1 MMHKKIFTLLLL
13 ILIPGLANAQ
23 EIKVYALRDAINEA
37 MKNNS
42 ELANARYDYMKSKY
56 KVTEVYNES
65 LIPTMSFSSTYT
77 RAFKKPVFDI
87 FGQKFE
93 IGTDNSISTAFQLTQ
108 AIPVLGTPIFQGIN
122 IARYYERLSEE
133 NIAAIETKIV
143 TDVKKSFLNVL
154 LLKEVVEVNRHAL
167 KNTIENLSVVEV
179 RYRNGTI
186 TEFDYLRAKVKVET
200 IKPNLAQAENNLILS
215 KKALKNA
222 IGIKTDD
229 EIEVVGSLMFD
240 STEMLKTQDEIINE
254 IANNNVNIRLLN
266 IYKNINSELID
277 IDDANYLPKLYLFG
291 QYQLAANEN
300 DERGIL
306 KYRYFNVVNAGIGL
320 NWTFNLFTNPYKK
333 QQSILDLKKTDEQIY
348 DLKEK
353 LKIQA
358 SSILLRME
366 EAKNRI
372 IAQNETVKLAERG
385 NELAVSSFK
394 SGVLNQIDVLDAEL
408 MLTQSRLALL
418 QAIFDY
424 QTAKSELEGLLEIK

>member
-1 MMHKKIFTLLLL
+1 MCNKIFTVLLL
-13 ILIPGLANAQ
+13 ILVTGLANAQ

-37 MKNNS
+37 FKNNS
-42 ELANARYDYMKSKY
+42 ELVNAKYDLMKSQY
-56 KVTEVYNES
+56 KVTESYNEG
-65 LIPTMSFSSTYT
+65 LIPTVSLSSTYT
-77 RAFKKPVFDI
+77 RAFKKQVFDI

-93 IGTDNSISTAFQLTQ
+93 IGADNSISTALQLTQ
-108 AIPVLGTPIFQGIN
+108 AIPFLGNPIFSGIR
-122 IARYYERLSEE
+122 IAEYYENLSKE
-133 NIAAIETKIV
+133 NLLAIETRIA
-143 TDVKKSFLNVL
+143 TDVKKAFLNVL
-154 LLKEVVEVNRHAL
+154 LLKEVVEVNKKAL
-167 KNTIENLSVVEV
+167 NNTIDNLSIVEI
-179 RYRNGTI
+179 RHRNGTV
-186 TEFDYLRAKVKVET
+186 TEFDYLRARVKVET
-200 IKPNLAQAENNLILS
+200 IKPNLTQAENNLILS
-215 KKALKNA
+215 KKFLKNT
-222 IGIKTDD
+222 IGLKTDE
-229 EIEVVGSLMFD
+229 EIDVVGSLIYD
-240 STEMLKTQDEIINE
+240 STEFLKTQDEIIEE
-254 IANNNVNIRLLN
+254 IASGNVNIRLLN
-266 IYKNINSELID
+266 ISRDINSELIEVD
-277 IDDANYLPKLYLFG
+277 NANFLPKFYLFG
-291 QYQLAANEN
+291 QYALTANEN
-300 DERGIL
+300 DGRSIT
-306 KYRYFNVVNAGIGL
+306 KYRYFNAINAGIGL